1 MYEYNNNPENE
12 NPVPD
17 MSGRPSKKGG
27 VSVGAVVLIA
37 LFAVALT
44 ALVTYTL
51 TLNFARDMYS
61 IDENTPLG
69 KIVAKLQPIEQTLNN
84 SYVREIDEDQLVSTA
99 IRGYMYGIGDPYAD
113 YYTKEEFDDLMAD
126 LRGEGVGVGINV
138 VWDAENSRLQI
149 INVIHSSPAEAAG
162 VLPGDSIVEIRY
174 EGEVYSVAEIG
185 YEESLAKM
193 LGEVGTDA
201 EFTVLRGKDGERI
214 DFSITRAEFTNTT
227 VLARIYE
234 LDPSVGIIRITSFD
248 NTTPTQFKEA
258 AKNLID
264 KGAKAFIID
273 VRNNPGG
280 ELNSVCTTLDYLL
293 PEGPVIR
300 TVDKKGNE
308 EIVYTSDK
316 DELDIPMVVLANENT
331 ASAGELFVSALMDY
345 DKADFVGTNTFGKG
359 SMQTTI
365 MFNDGSGF
373 KYTYRLYCPPFS
385 DNYDGVGIAPDVEVD
400 LDEDLKDINIYLVED
415 KDDNQ
420 LAAAY
425 RQLVLA
431 D

>member
-1 MYEYNNNPENE
+1 MYEYDNISKNE
-12 NPVPD
+12 DPVPD
-17 MSGRPSKKGG
+17 VNSRPLKKGG

-37 LFAVALT
+37 LFAVIIT

-51 TLNFARDMYS
+51 TFNFARDMYA

-69 KIVAKLQPIEQTLNN
+69 KIVAKLQPIEQTIND
-84 SYVREIDEDQLVSTA
+84 SYVRDINEDDLVSTA

-113 YYTKEEFDDLMAD
+113 YYTKEEFDQLMAD

-138 VWDAENSRLQI
+138 VWDAEKSLLQV

-162 VLPGDSIVEIRY
+162 VLPGDLIVEIKY
-174 EGEVYSVAEIG
+174 EGETYSVAEIG
-185 YEESLAKM
+185 YEDSLAKM
-193 LGEVGTDA
+193 LGEVGTIA
-201 EFTVLRGKDGERI
+201 EFSVLRGSEKI

-227 VLARIYE
+227 VMSHIYE
-234 LDPSVGIIRITSFD
+234 LDPSVGIIKISSFD
-248 NTTPTQFKEA
+248 NTTPPQFKEA
-258 AKNLID
+258 IENLID
-264 KGAKAFIID
+264 NGAKAFIID

-280 ELNSVCTTLDYLL
+280 ELNSVCTVLDYLL

-300 TVDKKGNE
+300 TVDKHGNE
-308 EIVYTSDK
+308 EVVYTSDK
-316 DELDIPMVVLANENT
+316 NELDIPMAVLANENT

-385 DNYDGVGIAPDVEVD
+385 DNYDGVGIAPDVTVD
-400 LDEDLKDINIYLVED
+400 LDEDLKNINIYLVDD

-425 RQLVLA
+425 RQLIIE